1 MQGKST
7 RRKSQKAQR
16 WANLPSRKRWMD
28 SEVIWEYNNIHDT
41 DMYFLENLRSKNYKI
56 CSCKFHHSCFNGS
69 SQVLMQQ
76 LVFKNSLHLDYGSML
91 RYVPPLHFGLPAGPR
106 QTSTF
111 PSFRW
116 TVRTVATVRTHG
128 HSGAAWCR
136 WHHWCPA
143 VDLVEDALGLSFR
156 NSSRDEAFKVSD
168 ELHSNLYD

>member
-1 MQGKST
+1 
-7 RRKSQKAQR
+7 
-16 WANLPSRKRWMD
+16 
-28 SEVIWEYNNIHDT
+28 
-41 DMYFLENLRSKNYKI
+41 MYFLENLRSKNYKI

-69 SQVLMQQ
+69 SQVLMQP
-76 LVFKNSLHLDYGSML
+76 LVFKNSLHLDDGSML
-91 RYVPPLHFGLPAGPR
+91 RYLPPLHFGLPAGPR

-128 HSGAAWCR
+128 HSGAAWCP

-156 NSSRDEAFKVSD
+156 NSSRDEAFKLSD
-168 ELHSNLYD
+168 ELHWDFMQ